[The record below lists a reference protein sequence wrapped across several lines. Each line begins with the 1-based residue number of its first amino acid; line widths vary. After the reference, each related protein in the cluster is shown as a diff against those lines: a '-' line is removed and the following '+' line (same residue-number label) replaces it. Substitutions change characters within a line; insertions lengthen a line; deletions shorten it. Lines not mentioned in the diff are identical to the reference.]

1 MKEIVKNMLTRLTCF
16 HWVLKGCFNKLNSSV
31 FINLHAVLIILAK
44 LATLGILKKLV
55 LWNKDYDVITYT
67 HDITRITSSD
77 LDYIV
82 EMVIWPKSCYSSISI
97 GEAITTYECLTS
109 ENIFWGVILVKIQ

>member
-1 MKEIVKNMLTRLTCF
+1 M
-16 HWVLKGCFNKLNSSV
+16 
-31 FINLHAVLIILAK
+31 IILAK
-44 LATLGILKKLV
+44 LATLGIVKKLV
-55 LWNKDYDVITYT
+55 LWNKYYDVITYT
-67 HDITRITSSD
+67 HDITRIPSSD

-109 ENIFWGVILVKIQ
+109 ENIFWGLSWLKFNNPGVYMVVTFYSSVAKGLN